1 MDAVF
6 RSYNRG
12 NRKCD
17 VNICQGTSL
26 CAVTVV
32 EQIQKKNDPV
42 LSQSELI
49 EIDDPHFFK
58 FIDE

>member
-1 MDAVF
+1 MQFLGVTIE
-6 RSYNRG
+6 G
-12 NRKCD
+12 NGN
-17 VNICQGTSL
+17 VMFNICQGTSL

-32 EQIQKKNDPV
+32 EQIQKGDPV

-49 EIDDPHFFK
+49 EIDDPHFYAK